1 MMEEGGNVLK
11 EFWVW
16 LEYLPISGY
25 IGATWWFPLME
36 SFHVVSITMMI
47 GAILML
53 DLRVLGL
60 AAESYAVSR
69 MSREL
74 VPWSVAAFVVA
85 TLTGSA
91 MFITR
96 ASAHVLNPAF
106 QIKML
111 LILVAG
117 INIAIFHLRILRS
130 VSRWETSTRAP
141 VFARMVAGASL
152 LLWCGVMLAGRWVGH
167 VI

>member
-1 MMEEGGNVLK
+1 VLN
-11 EFWVW
+11 EFWLW
-16 LEYLPISGY
+16 LEYLPIAGH

-36 SFHVVSITMMI
+36 SLHVVSITLML

-60 AAESYAVSR
+60 AASGYTVSR

-74 VPWSVAAFVVA
+74 VPWSAAAFVVA
-85 TLTGSA
+85 TLTGTA

-117 INIAIFHLRILRS
+117 INIAIFHFRIFRT
-130 VSRWETSTRAP
+130 VSHWDISTKAP
-141 VFARMVAGASL
+141 ASARMVAGASL
-152 LLWCGVMLAGRWVGH
+152 FLWCGAMLAGRWVGH

>member
-1 MMEEGGNVLK
+1 MLND
-11 EFWVW
+11 FWLW
-16 LEYLPISGY
+16 LEYLPIAGH

-36 SFHVVSITMMI
+36 SIHVVSITLML

-53 DLRVLGL
+53 DLRLLGL
-60 AAESYAVSR
+60 AANSYTVSA
-69 MSREL
+69 MSKEL
-74 VPWSVAAFVVA
+74 VPWSAGAFVMACV
-85 TLTGSA
+85 TGVA

-111 LILVAG
+111 LILLAG
-117 INIAIFHLRILRS
+117 INIVLFHFWILRTTPPWDS
-130 VSRWETSTRAP
+130 SSNTPTT
-141 VFARMVAGASL
+141 ARMMAGASL
-152 LLWCGVMLAGRWVGH
+152 FLWCGVMLAGRWVGH

>member
-1 MMEEGGNVLK
+1 MLN
-11 EFWVW
+11 EFWLW
-16 LEYLPISGY
+16 LEYLPVAGH

-36 SFHVVSITMMI
+36 SIHVVSITLML

-60 AAESYAVSR
+60 AANSYAVSR
-69 MSREL
+69 MSKEL
-74 VPWSVAAFVVA
+74 VPWSATAFLVA
-85 TLTGSA
+85 TLTGIA

-96 ASAHVLNPAF
+96 ASVHVLNPAF

-111 LILVAG
+111 LIVLAG
-117 INIAIFHLRILRS
+117 INIAIFHLRIFRT
-130 VSRWETSTRAP
+130 VPQWDTSTKSP
-141 VFARMVAGASL
+141 SSARIVAGASL
-152 LLWCGVMLAGRWVGH
+152 FLWCGVMLAGRWVGH

>member
-1 MMEEGGNVLK
+1 
-11 EFWVW
+11 
-16 LEYLPISGY
+16 
-25 IGATWWFPLME
+25 ME
-36 SFHVVSITMMI
+36 SLHVVSITLML

-60 AAESYAVSR
+60 AANGYAVSR
-69 MSREL
+69 MSSEL
-74 VPWSVAAFVVA
+74 VPWSAVAFFVA
-85 TLTGSA
+85 TLTGTA

-117 INIAIFHLRILRS
+117 INIAIFHFHVFRTVPQWDNS
-130 VSRWETSTRAP
+130 ARAP
-141 VFARMVAGASL
+141 ASARMVAGASL
-152 LLWCGVMLAGRWVGH
+152 FLWCGAMLAGRWVGH

>member
-1 MMEEGGNVLK
+1 MLN
-11 EFWVW
+11 EFWLW
-16 LEYLPISGY
+16 LEYLPIAGH
-25 IGATWWFPLME
+25 IGATWWFPFME
-36 SFHVVSITMMI
+36 SIHVVSITLML

-60 AAESYAVSR
+60 AANGYTVSR
-69 MSREL
+69 MSKEL
-74 VPWSVAAFVVA
+74 VPWSAAAFLVA
-85 TLTGSA
+85 TLTGVA

-117 INIAIFHLRILRS
+117 INIAIFHFRIFRT
-130 VSRWETSTRAP
+130 VSQWDTATQTPSP
-141 VFARMVAGASL
+141 ARMVAGASL

>member
-1 MMEEGGNVLK
+1 MLN
-11 EFWVW
+11 EFWLW
-16 LEYLPISGY
+16 LEYLPIAGH

-36 SFHVVSITMMI
+36 SIHVMSITLML

-53 DLRVLGL
+53 DLRVLGF
-60 AAESYAVSR
+60 AANSYGVSR
-69 MSREL
+69 MTREL
-74 VPWSVAAFVVA
+74 VPWSGAAFLVA
-85 TLTGSA
+85 TLTGIA

-117 INIAIFHLRILRS
+117 INIAIFHFRIFRT
-130 VSRWETSTRAP
+130 VQHWDTAARAP
-141 VFARMVAGASL
+141 SAARMVAGASL
-152 LLWCGVMLAGRWVGH
+152 LLWCGVMLSGRWVGH
-167 VI
+167 VV

>member
-1 MMEEGGNVLK
+1 MLN
-11 EFWVW
+11 EFWLW
-16 LEYLPISGY
+16 LEYLPIAGH

-36 SFHVVSITMMI
+36 SIHVVSITLML

-60 AAESYAVSR
+60 AANTYAVSS

-74 VPWSVAAFVVA
+74 VPWSAAAFVVA
-85 TLTGSA
+85 TLTGTA

-96 ASAHVLNPAF
+96 ASAHALNPAF

-111 LILVAG
+111 LILIAG
-117 INIAIFHLRILRS
+117 INIAIFHFHIFRTISDWDRSTIIPRGARI
-130 VSRWETSTRAP
+130 
-141 VFARMVAGASL
+141 VASASL
-152 LLWCGVMLAGRWVGH
+152 FLWCGVMLAGRWVGH

>member
-1 MMEEGGNVLK
+1 MLN
-11 EFWVW
+11 EFWLW
-16 LEYLPISGY
+16 LEYLPIAGH

-36 SFHVVSITMMI
+36 SLHVVSITLML

-60 AAESYAVSR
+60 AANSYAVNR

-74 VPWSVAAFVVA
+74 VPWSAAAFLVA
-85 TLTGSA
+85 TLTGTA

-117 INIAIFHLRILRS
+117 INIAIFHFRIFRTIQQWD
-130 VSRWETSTRAP
+130 VAAMAP
-141 VFARMVAGASL
+141 ASARLVASASL